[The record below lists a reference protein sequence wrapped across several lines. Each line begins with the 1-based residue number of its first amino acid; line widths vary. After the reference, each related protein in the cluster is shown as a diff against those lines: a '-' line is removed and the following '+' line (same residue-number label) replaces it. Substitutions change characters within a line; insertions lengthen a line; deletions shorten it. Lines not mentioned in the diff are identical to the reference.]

1 MLPSRCGAPALVR
14 PVHRCA
20 GPRGRASR
28 RAAGPSKDV
37 LGRPIKE
44 RRFELEA
51 ALRLRDGVH
60 LAVRPDDDTS

>member
-1 MLPSRCGAPALVR
+1 LPTAIAEATDARCLRAVAR
-14 PVHRCA
+14 PRWC
-20 GPRGRASR
+20 GQCE
-28 RAAGPSKDV
+28 DV